1 MNSRHVV
8 AAISLGL
15 LVLPMARPTTAQ
27 QSGAVAGVPVQMVVS
42 VEPKKGNEIPMITRQ
57 DIIVNQGHDRRPVT
71 NWVPTTGN
79 RAGLALAILIDDSAG
94 FSLGTQLND
103 IRAFITEQAPTTLVA
118 IGYMQNGTVSLT
130 QNFTQ
135 DHMAAAKSVRLT
147 QGYFGA
153 EASPYLSISEFI
165 KRWPSNPAVPRRE
178 ILAITS
184 GIDTVYGGAY
194 PNPYVDSTIQEA
206 QCAGVL
212 VYSIYTPSAGHL
224 GHSYHLTYW
233 GQNYLSQLSEDTGG
247 ESYYFLGPQAPVSFA
262 PYLDKL
268 NHQLPNQ
275 FLMTFLAKPEK
286 KAGTESLKVMSEI
299 HSVDF
304 VHANKVCVPA
314 SAGQ

>member
-165 KRWPSNPAVPRRE
+165 KRWPSNLP
-178 ILAITS
+178 
-184 GIDTVYGGAY
+184 Y
-194 PNPYVDSTIQEA
+194 P
-206 QCAGVL
+206 
-212 VYSIYTPSAGHL
+212 
-224 GHSYHLTYW
+224 
-233 GQNYLSQLSEDTGG
+233 G
-247 ESYYFLGPQAPVSFA
+247 EKFSRSPPVSIRSTVA
-262 PYLDKL
+262 PIRTLMWIRPSKK
-268 NHQLPNQ
+268 PNV
-275 FLMTFLAKPEK
+275 PEFWCIQYIRRVRGIL
-286 KAGTESLKVMSEI
+286 GTATI
-299 HSVDF
+299 
-304 VHANKVCVPA
+304 
-314 SAGQ
+314 